1 MSSAGYAM
9 LEATGLGRRFD
20 DGQRSIEVLADLNL
34 VVGEGE
40 SVAIVGESGVGKSTL
55 LHLLGA
61 LDQPD
66 AGSVKIGDE
75 DLFSL
80 APSELARVRN
90 RKVGFVFQFHH
101 LLGDFDAVENVM
113 MPLLIS
119 GCSRSSARE
128 RATAVLERVGLAERL
143 THRPG
148 ELSGGEQQRVAVARS
163 IATEPQIVLA
173 DEPTGNLDPST
184 ALDVQGLLME
194 IQRESRRSLVVATH
208 SASLAAAMDRTLTL
222 AGGRLHPGGSL

>member
-1 MSSAGYAM
+1 M
-9 LEATGLGRRFD
+9 LEAAGLVRRFD
-20 DGQRSIEVLADLNL
+20 DGQRSIEVLAGLDL

-61 LDQPD
+61 LDRPD

-80 APSELARVRN
+80 APSELARLRN

-119 GCSRSSARE
+119 GCSRSNARE

-163 IATEPQIVLA
+163 IATEPQVVLA
-173 DEPTGNLDPST
+173 DEPTGNLDPAT
-184 ALDVQGLLME
+184 ALDVQELLLE
-194 IQRESRRSLVVATH
+194 IQRESGRSLVVATH
-208 SASLAAAMDRTLTL
+208 SASLAAAMDRTLTM
-222 AGGRLHPGGSL
+222 AQGRLHSRGSL